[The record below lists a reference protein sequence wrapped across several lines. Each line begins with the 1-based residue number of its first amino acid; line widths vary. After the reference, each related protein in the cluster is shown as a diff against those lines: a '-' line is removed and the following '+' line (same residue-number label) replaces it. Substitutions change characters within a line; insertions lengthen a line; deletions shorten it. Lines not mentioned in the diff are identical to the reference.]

1 MLRLSTAKLFAAF
14 LYLCTALTLV
24 ITLKS
29 LWFDQGPAIS
39 LPQDPIPP
47 IERID
52 SNLDLEK
59 PGLPEDYSHVHK
71 QPSMCQERLGIL
83 YLEELQHSR
92 ASYCS
97 ADSRS
102 QLTCFHS
109 KTDRSGRIDS
119 FCIGQGA
126 KLEDEKKK
134 FGISCQLVQ
143 GRSIET
149 NEPSV
154 RLEDFSRYWYE
165 TGPRTVMDLFVDLD
179 IEEPRAQMPLKD
191 PLEPEQF
198 TILVKREGPDN
209 LWHSL
214 MEIMS
219 LSTTLDVLQMSPDDA
234 NSGRPFL
241 TPHDANNTQ
250 VVILDDA
257 VDGPYFDLWRL
268 FAKKPIIRLSD
279 VPTGS
284 NIGNIIIPLPGGA
297 NPVWQS
303 DWEPNVCEHSD
314 ILRAFAHRVLTHLD
328 IRDSTEAAKVG
339 SKIIVTFI
347 DRRGSRKLVDIESHV
362 LALQSRYPHAEIR
375 RVDPAGMP
383 FSQQVQL
390 ARESDVLAG
399 VHGAGLT
406 HGLWM
411 KARSAMVEIL
421 PEGFMHK
428 GFRNLAGALGHDY
441 FSAHGVQP
449 DQGSGSWQGD
459 DVVLDSE
466 KLFELM
472 DVAIKSM
479 YNKGRYNFDV
489 I

>member
-1 MLRLSTAKLFAAF
+1 MLRLPTAKLFAAF
-14 LYLCTALTLV
+14 FYVCIASTLV
-24 ITLKS
+24 ITLRS
-29 LWFDQGPAIS
+29 LWFGQGAENS
-39 LPQDPIPP
+39 LPQDPIVP
-47 IERID
+47 IEVID
-52 SNLDLEK
+52 DNLAFEQ
-59 PGLPEDYSHVHK
+59 PSLPEDYSHVHE
-71 QPSMCQERLGIL
+71 QPSMCQERLGL
-83 YLEELQHSR
+83 VYLEGLQHSR

-97 ADSRS
+97 ADSKS

-109 KTDRSGRIDS
+109 TTDRSGRIDS

-126 KLEDEKKK
+126 KLEDAKKK
-134 FGISCQLVQ
+134 FGMSCHSVQ
-143 GRSIET
+143 ARSIET
-149 NEPSV
+149 NTPSV
-154 RLEDFSRYWYE
+154 QLEDFPRYWYE
-165 TGPRTVMDLFVDLD
+165 TGPHTVMDLFVDID
-179 IEEPRAQMPLKD
+179 IEEAELPSRD
-191 PLEPEQF
+191 PLEPEKF
-198 TILVKREGPDN
+198 AILLKREGPEN

-219 LSTTLDVLQMSPDDA
+219 LSTTLDVLQMSPNDA

-241 TPHDANNTQ
+241 TPQDAENTQ

-268 FAKKPIIRLSD
+268 FAKKPIVRLSE
-279 VPTGS
+279 VPTAP

-314 ILRAFAHRVLTHLD
+314 ILSAFAHRVLTHLD
-328 IRDSTEAAKVG
+328 IRDSTEAATG
-339 SKIIVTFI
+339 DAKIIVTFI
-347 DRRGSRKLVDIESHV
+347 DRRGTRKLVDVERHM
-362 LALQSRYPHAEIR
+362 LALGSRYPHAEIR
-375 RVDPAGMP
+375 RVDFAGMP
-383 FSQQVQL
+383 FPQQVQL
-390 ARESDVLAG
+390 VRDSDVLAG

-411 KARSAMVEIL
+411 KERSAMVEVL

-428 GFRNLAGALGHDY
+428 GFRNLAGTLGHDY

-449 DQGSGSWQGD
+449 EQGSGSWQED
-459 DVVLDSE
+459 DVVLEDD

-479 YNKGRYNFDV
+479 YNRGRHNYDV

>member
-1 MLRLSTAKLFAAF
+1 MLRLPTAKLFAASVYF
-14 LYLCTALTLV
+14 CIGLTLV
-24 ITLKS
+24 ITLRR
-29 LWFDQGPAIS
+29 LWFDQGPEKP
-39 LPQDPIPP
+39 LPQSPIDS
-47 IERID
+47 IEPID
-52 SNLDLEK
+52 SNLDFEK
-59 PGLPEDYSHVHK
+59 PVLPKDYSYAHD

-119 FCIGQGA
+119 FCIGKGVNFDDG
-126 KLEDEKKK
+126 KRK
-134 FGISCQLVQ
+134 FGVACHLVQ

-149 NEPSV
+149 DTPSV
-154 RLEDFSRYWYE
+154 RLEDFPRYWYE
-165 TGPRTVMDLFVDLD
+165 TGPHTVMDVFVDLD
-179 IEEPRAQMPLKD
+179 IDQAEMPSND
-191 PLEPEQF
+191 PSEPENF
-198 TILVKREGPDN
+198 AVLIKREGSEN

-219 LSTTLDVLQMSPDDA
+219 LSTTLDVLQMSPSNA

-241 TPHDANNTQ
+241 TLQDAENTQ

-268 FAKKPIIRLSD
+268 FAKQPIIRLSE

-328 IRDSTEAAKVG
+328 IRDSTEAATG
-339 SKIIVTFI
+339 DSKIIVTFI
-347 DRRGSRKLVDIESHV
+347 DRRGSRKLVDIERHM
-362 LALQSRYPHAEIR
+362 LALENRYPYADIR
-375 RVDPAGMP
+375 RVDLAGMP
-383 FSQQVQL
+383 FPQQVQL
-390 ARESDVLAG
+390 VRDSNVLAG

-411 KARSAMVEIL
+411 KERSAMVEIL

-449 DQGSGSWQGD
+449 EQGSWSWQGD
-459 DVVLDSE
+459 DVVLE
-466 KLFELM
+466 EERLFELM
-472 DVAIKSM
+472 DAAIKSM
-479 YNKGRYNFDV
+479 YNKGRFNYDV
-489 I
+489 V

>member
-1 MLRLSTAKLFAAF
+1 MVRLPTAKLFAASF
-14 LYLCTALTLV
+14 YFCIALTFV
-24 ITLKS
+24 ITLRS
-29 LWFDQGPAIS
+29 LWDSQGPEKP
-39 LPQDPIPP
+39 LPQDPIAP

-52 SNLDLEK
+52 GNFDFEK
-59 PGLPEDYSHVHK
+59 LVLPEDYSYVHE
-71 QPSMCQERLGIL
+71 QPSMCQSRLGIL
-83 YLEELQHSR
+83 YLEDLQHSR

-109 KTDRSGRIDS
+109 KTDKSGRIDS
-119 FCIGQGA
+119 FCIGKGA
-126 KLEDEKKK
+126 KFDDGKRK
-134 FGISCQLVQ
+134 FGISCHLVQ

-149 NEPSV
+149 NAPSV
-154 RLEDFSRYWYE
+154 RLEDFPRYWYG
-165 TGPRTVMDLFVDLD
+165 TGPHTVMDVFVDLD
-179 IEEPRAQMPLKD
+179 TEQAEMPSND
-191 PLEPEQF
+191 PSEPEHF
-198 TILVKREGPDN
+198 AILLKREGPEN

-219 LSTTLDVLQMSPDDA
+219 LSTTLDVLQMSPNNA
-234 NSGRPFL
+234 NPGRPFL
-241 TPHDANNTQ
+241 TPQDADNTQ

-268 FAKKPIIRLSD
+268 FAKQPIIRLSE
-279 VPTGS
+279 VPPES
-284 NIGNIIIPLPGGA
+284 NVGNIIIPLPGGS

-328 IRDSTEAAKVG
+328 VSDSTEAATG
-339 SKIIVTFI
+339 DSTIIVTFI
-347 DRRGSRKLVDIESHV
+347 DRRGTRKLVDIDRHM
-362 LALQSRYPHAEIR
+362 LALENRYPHAEIR
-375 RVDPAGMP
+375 RVDLAGMP
-383 FSQQVQL
+383 FPQQVQL
-390 ARESDVLAG
+390 VRDSNVLAG

-411 KARSAMVEIL
+411 KERSAIVEIL

-449 DQGSGSWQGD
+449 EEGSGSWQED
-459 DVVLDSE
+459 DVVLEEE

-479 YNKGRYNFDV
+479 YNKGRYNYDV
-489 I
+489 V